1 MFLKMR
7 VNEMGWENNNKFGPP
22 TLENIFNLFL
32 NKIKNLFKNDSNTDF
47 NNNFNNDNNSDS
59 KNLVIKIV
67 IFSVLF
73 IILVYLIVGFYI
85 VKPAEQSVVTRLGK
99 YNRVVSQGPH
109 WIPYLLEQ
117 KRIINTE
124 KLERSSHY
132 GSNMLTKDENIITV
146 EFEVQYRIN
155 DVEKYL
161 FNLVEPDK
169 SLKEAADSALRQ
181 VVGYSDLDFLMTLG
195 KEQVASEIHEQLQ
208 HILDSYNSGIHISI
222 VALKDVRIPN
232 DIKNSFDDVIKAQEE
247 KEQLK
252 HQAESFVNK
261 IIPETKGESIRILES
276 ANAYKQ
282 EVIYIAEGDVDK
294 FKLILVQYENAPD
307 VTRVRLYLDTLE
319 YVLSKTTK
327 ILIDLN
333 KGNNIIYLP
342 IDKLFTDN
350 NSVSKFNIKNNR

>member
-1 MFLKMR
+1 MFGR
-7 VNEMGWENNNKFGPP
+7 NNNFLYLN
-22 TLENIFNLFL
+22 LEKVFNILIL
-32 NKIKNLFKNDSNTDF
+32 KCKNLFTPLNQSPKHEKTS
-47 NNNFNNDNNSDS
+47 
-59 KNLVIKIV
+59 IKKPTI
-67 IFSVLF
+67 
-73 IILVYLIVGFYI
+73 IILIILITIYALIGFYI
-85 VKPAEQSVVTRLGK
+85 VKPAEQAVITRLGK
-99 YNRVVSQGPH
+99 YNRVAFQGPH
-109 WIPYLLEQ
+109 WIAFFIE
-117 KRIINTE
+117 KTKIVNTE

-146 EFEVQYRIN
+146 EFEVQYRIS

-169 SLKEAADSALRQ
+169 SLKEGADSALRQ
-181 VVGYSDLDFLMTLG
+181 VVGYSELDFLMTLG

-232 DIKNSFDDVIKAQEE
+232 DIKSSFDDVIKAQEE

-261 IIPETKGESIRILES
+261 IIPEAKGESIRILEA

-282 EVIYIAEGDVDK
+282 EVIYIAEGDVAK
-294 FKLILVQYENAPD
+294 FNLILTEYKMAPEI
-307 VTRVRLYLDTLE
+307 TRIRMYLDTLE

-327 ILIDLN
+327 VLIDIN
-333 KGNNIIYLP
+333 KSNNIIYLP
-342 IDKLFTDN
+342 LDKLLAT
-350 NSVSKFNIKNNR
+350 NSQQLNLRKNK

>member
-1 MFLKMR
+1 MSWIYNTFAI
-7 VNEMGWENNNKFGPP
+7 NN
-22 TLENIFNLFL
+22 LEKFL
-32 NKIKNLFKNDSNTDF
+32 NVLSIKIKNIINQ
-47 NNNFNNDNNSDS
+47 NNSNKS
-59 KNLVIKIV
+59 NIKKNLLKIIIIIV
-67 IFSVLF
+67 F
-73 IILVYLIVGFYI
+73 IYICFGFYI
-85 VKPAEQSVVTRLGK
+85 VNPAEQAVITRLGK
-99 YNRVVSQGPH
+99 YNRVVDQGPH
-109 WIPYLLEQ
+109 WIPCFIE
-117 KRIINTE
+117 KKKVVNTE

-146 EFEVQYRIN
+146 EVEVQYRIN

-208 HILDSYNSGIHISI
+208 HILDSYNSGIYVSI

-232 DIKNSFDDVIKAQEE
+232 DIKSSFDDVIKAQEE

-261 IIPETKGESIRILES
+261 IIPEARGESIRILEA

-282 EVIYIAEGDVDK
+282 EVIYIAEGDVTK
-294 FKLILVQYENAPD
+294 FKLILKEYKLAPEI
-307 VTRVRLYLDTLE
+307 TRTRIYLDTIE
-319 YVLSKTTK
+319 YILSKTTK
-327 ILIDLN
+327 ILIDVN
-333 KGNNIIYLP
+333 KSNNIIYLP
-342 IDKLFTDN
+342 IDKILFDN
-350 NSVSKFNIKNNR
+350 NQQLNLRRK

>member
-1 MFLKMR
+1 M
-7 VNEMGWENNNKFGPP
+7 VNRINNFSILNSNKFINFFW
-22 TLENIFNLFL
+22 LKCKNFL
-32 NKIKNLFKNDSNTDF
+32 GLL
-47 NNNFNNDNNSDS
+47 NNSPNNSTD
-59 KNLVIKIV
+59 KKRN
-67 IFSVLF
+67 
-73 IILVYLIVGFYI
+73 ILVTTIFFLIVGYAIIGFYI
-85 VKPAEQSVVTRLGK
+85 VKPAEQAVITRLGK
-99 YNRVVSQGPH
+99 YNHVAFQGPH
-109 WIPYLLEQ
+109 WIAYFLEKKQ
-117 KRIINTE
+117 IVNTE

-146 EFEVQYRIN
+146 EIEVQYRIN

-181 VVGYSDLDFLMTLG
+181 VVGYSELDFLMTLG

-208 HILDSYNSGIHISI
+208 HILDSYNSGIYISI

-261 IIPETKGESIRILES
+261 IIPEAKGESIRILEA

-282 EVIYIAEGDVDK
+282 EVIYIAEGDVAK
-294 FKLILVQYENAPD
+294 FKLILTEYKTAPEI
-307 VTRVRLYLDTLE
+307 TRIRIYLDTLE
-319 YVLSKTTK
+319 YILSKTTK
-327 ILIDLN
+327 VLIDIN
-333 KGNNIIYLP
+333 KSNNIIYLP
-342 IDKLFTDN
+342 IDKLLLN
-350 NSVSKFNIKNNR
+350 NNPQLTLRKNK